1 MPVSDPYELTA
12 TAMATLSGSVPYAAD
27 ANRDDLADPLPDLF
41 IVFSEVPAGPQQ
53 SADDDETERF
63 YRMQV
68 SIYNRAG
75 LINLPDTD
83 TAMQAVGFRFA
94 GDTHLPYNDKTLH
107 YGIAREYT
115 ILLNLS

>member
-12 TAMATLSGSVPYAAD
+12 TAMATLGVPYAAD
-27 ANRDDLADPLPDLF
+27 VNRDDIADPLPELY
-41 IVFSEVPAGPQQ
+41 IVYSEISAIPQQ

-63 YRMQV
+63 YRMQISV
-68 SIYNRAG
+68 YNRAG

-94 GDTHLPYNDKTLH
+94 GNTHLPYNDETLH
-107 YGIAREYT
+107 YGVAREYT